1 MIGRGDQQVRVT
13 ELMIQAMTW
22 ARWPPST
29 RSWQVHVQLPVH
41 DDGHLLHLPHHGRPA
56 RGPGQEDPAGEY
68 LRTVDPAVY
77 GKMRRRPL
85 PSFTDLPG
93 QPGRKLSVSLYRLA
107 RKIYKFN

>member
-1 MIGRGDQQVRVT
+1 MAAQHKKLGKYMFNYLSMMMAISSIFLTMD
-13 ELMIQAMTW
+13 
-22 ARWPPST
+22 
-29 RSWQVHVQLPVH
+29 
-41 DDGHLLHLPHHGRPA
+41 GRPEA
-56 RGPGQEDPAGEY
+56 LGKKTQLWEY